1 MRARIWVA
9 IILWVCLDSSL
20 VLADEAAENPKT
32 AAAAQSWLAQIDSGN
47 YAKSWK
53 EASAYF
59 RGALTEKAWT
69 DALIGTR
76 KPLVK
81 LVSRKLTK
89 AQNAQSLPGAPD
101 GNYVVMQF
109 DTSFINK
116 KDAVETVTFM
126 QEKDGKWKAAGYYI
140 K

>member
-9 IILWVCLDSSL
+9 MVLWFCLDSSL
-20 VLADEAAENPKT
+20 VFADEAAENPKT

-69 DALIGTR
+69 DALNGTR
-76 KPLVK
+76 KPLGK

>member
-9 IILWVCLDSSL
+9 MILWVCLDSSL
-20 VLADEAAENPKT
+20 VFADEAAENSKT

-69 DALIGTR
+69 DALNGTR
-76 KPLVK
+76 KPLGK

-116 KDAVETVTFM
+116 KDAVETVTFV

>member
-9 IILWVCLDSSL
+9 MILWVCLDSSL
-20 VLADEAAENPKT
+20 VFADEATENPKT

-59 RGALTEKAWT
+59 QGALTEKAWT
-69 DALIGTR
+69 DALNGAR
-76 KPLVK
+76 KPLGK

>member
-1 MRARIWVA
+1 M
-9 IILWVCLDSSL
+9 ILWVCLDSSL

-76 KPLVK
+76 KPLGK

-89 AQNAQSLPGAPD
+89 AQNARSLPGAPD

>member
-9 IILWVCLDSSL
+9 MVLWVCLDSSL
-20 VLADEAAENPKT
+20 VLADEAAENSKT

-59 RGALTEKAWT
+59 RGALTEKAWA
-69 DALIGTR
+69 DALNAAR
-76 KPLVK
+76 KPLGK
-81 LVSRKLTK
+81 LVSRKLSK
-89 AQNAQSLPGAPD
+89 AQNAQSLPGARD

-126 QEKDGKWKAAGYYI
+126 QEKDGKWKAVGYYI

>member
-9 IILWVCLDSSL
+9 MILSVCLHSSL
-20 VLADEAAENPKT
+20 VFADEAAENPKT

-59 RGALTEKAWT
+59 RGALTEKAWA
-69 DALIGTR
+69 DALNGAR
-76 KPLVK
+76 KPLGK
-81 LVSRKLTK
+81 LVSRTLTT
-89 AQNAQSLPGAPD
+89 AQNAHSLPGAPD

-126 QEKDGKWKAAGYYI
+126 QEKDGTWKAAGYYI

>member
-9 IILWVCLDSSL
+9 MILWVCLNSSL
-20 VLADEAAENPKT
+20 VFADEAAENPKT

-69 DALIGTR
+69 DALNGAR
-76 KPLVK
+76 KPLGK

-101 GNYVVMQF
+101 SNYVVMQF

-126 QEKDGKWKAAGYYI
+126 QEKDSKWKAAGYYI